1 MAFDPAVIAVL
12 AARIEALDRHS
23 GTLLVGIDGCGG
35 AGKSTLARELATV
48 VPHVSVV
55 QFDDFYRSSAD
66 RSDEEIGGNFDWR
79 RLRDQL
85 LQPLANGETAHYQ
98 RYDWDGDELAEWHE
112 IQPLGV
118 LIVEGNYSTRS
129 ELRGFY
135 DFTIWVDAPHDV
147 RLRRGV
153 QRDGEDSRAT
163 WLNVWMREEVRYVA
177 AHRPAEHVDVV
188 IDGAE

>member
-153 QRDGEDSRAT
+153 QRDGEDSGAT

-177 AHRPAEHVDVV
+177 AHRAAEHVDVV